1 MRRTEWVLDRTEA
14 TGERG
19 MVAAKHELAAEVG
32 AQVLEAGGNAVDAAV
47 ATAFTVGVVEPFMNG
62 IGGGG
67 LMLIYL
73 ADRRQTIAIDFA
85 MAAPRAARPDMY
97 ELLDATSPSMFGW
110 RAVRDDANIHGP
122 LSIAV
127 PGTVAGL
134 ALAAERYG
142 TMPLRELM
150 QPAIRYARQGFP
162 VSWHTSFEIAQD
174 LELLNRYPSTRAI
187 FTRDGLPW
195 PVLTGL
201 EQTLLVQA
209 ELARSLEAIAERGP
223 DVFYRGELGQALVEG
238 LRGLGAIL
246 TEDDLRSYEVRIAE
260 PHWGRYRG
268 HRVAAA
274 PAPSGG
280 PTLLEC
286 LHLMEYFDLRASGH
300 NTVET
305 LHCLI
310 EAFRQAFVDRF
321 AYLADPAFADA
332 PVTAL
337 IDPEYAREQAARI
350 GERARPAVEPGDPER
365 LGVRQRYARS
375 MPNYGAGSTTHPSV
389 VDRWGNAVSLTQT
402 LLSAW
407 GSRVVAP
414 GTGILMNNG
423 MMWFDPEPGRANSI
437 APGKRP
443 LANMSPALVFAED
456 RVYLSLGAM
465 GGRKIINA
473 LAQIISN
480 VIDHGMGIQAAITA
494 PRIDCSVQPAQVS
507 SRIDPG
513 VIEGLQARGH
523 RLQVVVED
531 VGNVPFASPV
541 GILVEADGTLRGG
554 ANPYYPAMA
563 IGI

>member
-1 MRRTEWVLDRTEA
+1 MWRTEWVLDRTEA

-32 AQVLEAGGNAVDAAV
+32 AQVLEDGGNAVDAAV

-67 LMLIYL
+67 LMLVYL

-142 TMPLRELM
+142 TIPLRELV

-162 VSWHTSFEIAQD
+162 VSWHTSLEIAQD

-187 FTRDGLPW
+187 FTRGGLPW

-209 ELARSLEAIAERGP
+209 DLARSLEAIAERGP

-246 TEDDLRSYEVRIAE
+246 TEDDLRAYEVRVTE
-260 PHWGRYRG
+260 PLWGRYRG
-268 HRVAAA
+268 YRVAAA

-286 LHLMEYFDLRASGH
+286 LHLMDCFDLRASGH

-305 LHCLI
+305 LHRLI

-321 AYLADPAFADA
+321 AYLADPAFAEV

-337 IDPEYAREQAARI
+337 IDPAYAREQAARI

-365 LGVRQRYARS
+365 LGVSRRYARS
-375 MPNYGAGSTTHPSV
+375 MPNYGTGSTTHLSV

-437 APGKRP
+437 EPGKRP
-443 LANMSPALVFAED
+443 LANMSPALVFVGE

-494 PRIDCSVQPAQVS
+494 PRVDCSVQPALVS
-507 SRIDPG
+507 SRIDPA
-513 VIEGLQARGH
+513 VVEGLHARGH
-523 RLQVVVED
+523 RLQVVIED

-541 GILVEADGTLRGG
+541 GILVEADGRLRGG

-563 IGI
+563 IGS